1 MRTRLSEPVRR
12 RRWSRRG
19 RQARR
24 PRILVA
30 ITLAETGGA
39 QTYVALLLP
48 ALVVHFDVVVAAHG
62 PGPVREAARSAGARF
77 VALRHVR
84 RPINPL
90 RDLFGMLELT
100 LLLLRER
107 PDILHANSSKIGL
120 LGRLTAFVMRVPVRI
135 FTAHGWAFAAHSGLM
150 SSAYLWAE
158 RLMRPLTT
166 VVICPAEVEKTVGV
180 RAGACS
186 AERTVVIHNA
196 VDVPAARRSRL
207 DIDPAL
213 VVSVGR
219 LQSPKDF
226 LTFARACGRVRHKP
240 FRAIIVG
247 VGPDRPRIEA
257 EVHRLGLDAVIL
269 LAGHRDDVGSILA
282 EAQIFAL
289 ATRSECLP
297 LSILEA
303 MASGLPVVAS
313 SVGGVPEAV
322 IHGETG
328 LLVAPGDPDALA
340 DALALLVDDP
350 ALRSRM
356 GAAGRARAERLFDLP
371 AFREGH
377 LKVYADELARVGRPL
392 GSLAAQTV
400 SATSARARPASG

>member
-1 MRTRLSEPVRR
+1 VRTRLPEPARW

-19 RQARR
+19 RQVRR

-48 ALVVHFDVVVAAHG
+48 SLVVHFDVVVAAHG

-77 VALRHVR
+77 VPLRHVR

-120 LGRLTAFVMRVPVRI
+120 LGRLTAFVTRVPVRI
-135 FTAHGWAFAAHSGLM
+135 FTAHGWAFAAHSGLA

-166 VVICPAEVEKTVGV
+166 VVICPAEVEKAVGV
-180 RAGACS
+180 RVGACS

-196 VDVPAARRSRL
+196 VDVRAARRSRV
-207 DIDPAL
+207 DIEPAL

-226 LTFARACGRVRHKP
+226 LTLARACVRIRHKP

-340 DALALLVDDP
+340 DALALLLDDP
-350 ALRSRM
+350 ALRGRM

-400 SATSARARPASG
+400 SATSGPRAAG